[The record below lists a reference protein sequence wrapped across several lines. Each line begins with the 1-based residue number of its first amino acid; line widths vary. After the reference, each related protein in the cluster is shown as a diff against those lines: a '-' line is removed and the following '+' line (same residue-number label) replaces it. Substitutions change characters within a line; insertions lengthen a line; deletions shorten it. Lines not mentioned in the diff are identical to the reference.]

1 MIRQPIILLTTHAPG
16 TSRMGPRSAAASFPH
31 ARDSRRFRFYDESG
45 GATERSFANI
55 EPEPRGLEED
65 SPDVRKK
72 SPMPIFAGTSSD
84 QELESPVVFLL
95 TLQYMPRFTVQR
107 PGTDAPEGRDGDG
120 CDALV
125 GLSLAGRYLIT
136 WRTLW
141 ALGSS
146 HHGTGEKSL
155 TKRTHMSVLLRV
167 DKEEGRRPRP
177 AAVRR
182 IGKLAAGSRRK
193 PSSRK
198 SALQIRHDGIL
209 RTQHRPGGESLHG
222 PDSPRRTR

>member
-1 MIRQPIILLTTHAPG
+1 M
-16 TSRMGPRSAAASFPH
+16 
-31 ARDSRRFRFYDESG
+31 
-45 GATERSFANI
+45 
-55 EPEPRGLEED
+55 
-65 SPDVRKK
+65 
-72 SPMPIFAGTSSD
+72 
-84 QELESPVVFLL
+84 
-95 TLQYMPRFTVQR
+95 
-107 PGTDAPEGRDGDG
+107 
-120 CDALV
+120 
-125 GLSLAGRYLIT
+125 T
-136 WRTLW
+136 WRTRTLW

-146 HHGTGEKSL
+146 HHGAGEKSL

>member
-1 MIRQPIILLTTHAPG
+1 MILQPIILLTTHAPG

-45 GATERSFANI
+45 GATERSFASI

-107 PGTDAPEGRDGDG
+107 PGTDAPRGSRWRWVRRAGRTVAGR
-120 CDALV
+120 ALLDYLADPV
-125 GLSLAGRYLIT
+125 GLGLKPPWGGREELDEEDP
-136 WRTLW
+136 
-141 ALGSS
+141 
-146 HHGTGEKSL
+146 HVGTPAS
-155 TKRTHMSVLLRV
+155 RQ
-167 DKEEGRRPRP
+167 GRRQK
-177 AAVRR
+177 AET
-182 IGKLAAGSRRK
+182 
-193 PSSRK
+193 SS
-198 SALQIRHDGIL
+198 
-209 RTQHRPGGESLHG
+209 
-222 PDSPRRTR
+222 SPEDREARCWQPKKT

>member
-1 MIRQPIILLTTHAPG
+1 
-16 TSRMGPRSAAASFPH
+16 MGPRSAAASFPH

-155 TKRTHMSVLLRV
+155 TKRTHMSVLL
-167 DKEEGRRPRP
+167 
-177 AAVRR
+177 
-182 IGKLAAGSRRK
+182 
-193 PSSRK
+193 
-198 SALQIRHDGIL
+198 
-209 RTQHRPGGESLHG
+209 
-222 PDSPRRTR
+222 